1 MYCYNNLTLVKCN
14 LSEVGEQMPKILKI
28 KNDVVVIGL
37 DDRSL
42 REVRIDDCEFIP
54 EVGMEVEIF
63 GNETTVI
70 VHKVEKIVEK
80 NLEKGINIKIDNSN
94 NVPLT
99 TPLYVGGKVVNK
111 TVYLLLA
118 FFLGGF
124 GIHKFYA
131 GKIGTGIAFILFSWT
146 FIPALIALIEFFVAL
161 FKTADSMGNIVV

>member
-1 MYCYNNLTLVKCN
+1 M
-14 LSEVGEQMPKILKI
+14 
-28 KNDVVVIGL
+28 
-37 DDRSL
+37 
-42 REVRIDDCEFIP
+42 
-54 EVGMEVEIF
+54 
-63 GNETTVI
+63 
-70 VHKVEKIVEK
+70 
-80 NLEKGINIKIDNSN
+80 EKGINIKIDNSN